1 MTSTTALG
9 NQPDPTTD
17 PAPDAR
23 RVATAAWVGVA
34 LTAVL
39 LVATFWL
46 PHLLS
51 IETFSRNPYPGED
64 RVPPLRGYLE
74 VKSVGLPTL
83 RLVLVGVLAW
93 LLLPRLAATARWPVL
108 LVATYAVGLVWLL
121 ALAYVDG
128 SEGLSRV
135 EDMSGEYLDTA
146 RTVDSV
152 PRLVDDYVAGI
163 SYGEP
168 DSWPVHVAGHPP
180 GALLF
185 FVALVRLGVT
195 TSYGVGLVVTAV
207 AAAAVPG
214 VLVALRALDA
224 EELARRVLPFLVL
237 TPAAVLMAVSADAVF
252 LTVTSWGLALLALA
266 ATSSTRGVT
275 IAWAVAAGLVLGLG
289 VFMSYGLLLMGPL
302 ALAVLAAARSWRALP
317 WAVAGAVVVVVVF
330 GALGFFWWEAYP
342 AVHDRYFA
350 GLGGQ
355 RPLSYWV
362 WGNLGALLV
371 GAGPV
376 LGAGLACAIPRLRET
391 LRGAV
396 TPRRTAVLLSLGAAV
411 AVGAADL
418 SGMSKSEV
426 ERIWLPWVPWLLVST
441 ALLPERWRRPALA
454 VQVTTAIVL
463 QQLVFTQW

>member
-1 MTSTTALG
+1 MTATTTLG
-9 NQPDPTTD
+9 DPPDT
-17 PAPDAR
+17 DAR
-23 RVATAAWVGVA
+23 RVTTAAWVGVA
-34 LTAVL
+34 LTVVL

-51 IETFSRNPYPGED
+51 IETLSRNPYPGED

-74 VKSVGLPTL
+74 VKSVGIPTL
-83 RLVLVGVLAW
+83 RVVLVGVLAW

-108 LVATYAVGLVWLL
+108 LVASYAVGLVWLL

-128 SEGLSRV
+128 AEGISRV
-135 EDMSGEYLDTA
+135 EDMSGEYLATA
-146 RTVDSV
+146 RTVDDV
-152 PRLVDDYVAGI
+152 PGLIDGYVGGI
-163 SYGEP
+163 TYGEP

-195 TSYGVGLVVTAV
+195 TSFGVGLVVTAV

-214 VLVALRALDA
+214 VLTALRALDA
-224 EELARRVLPFLVL
+224 EGLARRVLPFLVL

-252 LTVTSWGLALLALA
+252 MTLTAWGLALLALA
-266 ATSSTRGVT
+266 ATSSTRGRM
-275 IAWAVAAGLVLGLG
+275 IGWAVPAGVVLGLS
-289 VFMSYGLLLMGPL
+289 VFVSYGLPLMGL
-302 ALAVLAAARSWRALP
+302 VALGVLAAARSWRPLP
-317 WAVAGAVVVVVVF
+317 WAVGGALVVVAVF
-330 GALGFFWWEAYP
+330 GAFGFYWWEAYP

-355 RPLSYWV
+355 RPQSYWV

-371 GAGPV
+371 SAGPV
-376 LGAGLACAIPRLRET
+376 LGAGLACALPGLRAT
-391 LRGAV
+391 VRGAV
-396 TPRRTAVLLSLGAAV
+396 TPRRTAVLLSLSAAAAV
-411 AVGAADL
+411 IAADL

-441 ALLPERWRRPALA
+441 ALLPELWRRPALA
-454 VQVTTAIVL
+454 VQVTTAILL